1 MASNKNIIITGNN
14 TYGNMVFVI
23 KPECQSDKIPA
34 TISVSPV
41 CTNVLDYDCDA
52 CLPTPIPIITEVEPR
67 KIRPGYF
74 IKNPCLTTDYV
85 EKVNCNFGNQVYD
98 QMISVRYGIN
108 SCCEVDV
115 NKWDIKKHIVDY
127 TLMTIPK
134 EEAHPERP
142 CYCYTVTVLSG
153 TATFKYISC
162 DGIWTSV
169 TLTKGVEKYC
179 SKNKPQIQCAEPGV
193 VYEIIITDIECE
205 SDADCTAPC
214 YCYNISSKAGAAIYE
229 YISCEGKLTKIDML
243 FGQQVK
249 VCAKENTV
257 KFVSGID
264 TPGSITKIS
273 NDPCTSNNDC
283 NIN

>member
-1 MASNKNIIITGNN
+1 
-14 TYGNMVFVI
+14 
-23 KPECQSDKIPA
+23 
-34 TISVSPV
+34 
-41 CTNVLDYDCDA
+41 
-52 CLPTPIPIITEVEPR
+52 
-67 KIRPGYF
+67 
-74 IKNPCLTTDYV
+74 
-85 EKVNCNFGNQVYD
+85 
-98 QMISVRYGIN
+98 MISVRYGIN